1 MPNQSEACDRTSSD
15 IPMESA
21 HVTVCGVTGI
31 RRGGKHRDNDAEVT

>member
-1 MPNQSEACDRTSSD
+1 
-15 IPMESA
+15 MESA